1 MKNNYSQAN
10 LPSKEDRAIPNAWT
24 AHNGYL
30 KSQVKTSTQT
40 PNLFIFLLHYKSFEL
55 TIAYTS
61 ELHANIVFYKDKK
74 NR

>member
-30 KSQVKTSTQT
+30 KSHVKTSEQKKTSI
-40 PNLFIFLLHYKSFEL
+40 LFLKIF
-55 TIAYTS
+55 
-61 ELHANIVFYKDKK
+61 
-74 NR
+74 